1 MLLGYT
7 ETEPESWFIG
17 DSWGIAVSVARLHTV
32 IEPEFIGGSW
42 GIAVSVARLHSDRI

>member
-17 DSWGIAVSVARLHTV
+17 DSWEIAVSVARLH
-32 IEPEFIGGSW
+32 
-42 GIAVSVARLHSDRI
+42 RDRI